1 MGREYKKAYL
11 DLFKG
16 LAREKGLYIVG
27 GSLFYYD
34 AGDGRYYNA
43 SFLFDPDGGVREQR
57 KTNFSETAGTLA
69 AFATFGVSF
78 VARPVGGVIFGHFGD
93 RVGRKSML
101 IITLVMMGGA
111 TFLIGCLP
119 TFGTIG
125 ILAPILLVVL
135 RILQGLSV
143 GGEWGGAILMATEHA
158 SEDRR
163 NFYGSWPQLGSPVGS
178 ISSAGIFALVGLL
191 PDEQFFAWGW
201 RIPFLLS
208 AILIVVGLY
217 VRLKI
222 AESPAFEQVKETRT
236 EARIPFVDMLRDYPV
251 VAVLAVGTVFYAIGG
266 FYITNTY
273 ALSYATA
280 QVGVAR
286 SIVLS
291 AIIIGAVVQI
301 VGNLGGAA
309 LADRI
314 GRRQVIPVS
323 TAAVVL
329 LPFPFFGLISTGVTA
344 SIFLAYALVGLFGGA
359 SYALVGVLLSG
370 VFNSRVRYSGISF
383 GYQWG
388 GMISAAVAP
397 AAATVL
403 VARAGG
409 SYWPAAALLTAYALI
424 SLISMAFASRG
435 KYQREIYE
443 REPVESTA

>member
-1 MGREYKKAYL
+1 VNDSGRANTEQTSSMRKVAVASL
-11 DLFKG
+11 
-16 LAREKGLYIVG
+16 VG
-27 GSLFYYD
+27 TSIEWYDFFIYAAASALVFGSVF
-34 AGDGRYYNA
+34 
-43 SFLFDPDGGVREQR
+43 FP
-57 KTNFSETAGTLA
+57 TFSETAGTLA

-101 IITLVMMGGA
+101 IITLLMMGVS

-119 TFGTIG
+119 TFDAIG

-135 RILQGLSV
+135 RIVQGLSV
-143 GGEWGGAILMATEHA
+143 GGEWGGAILMSAEHA

-163 NFYGSWPQLGSPVGS
+163 NFYGSFPQLGSPVGS

-222 AESPAFEQVKETRT
+222 AESPAFEQVKESQS
-236 EARIPFVDMLRDYPV
+236 EARVPFLDMLRGYPV
-251 VAVLAVGTVFYAIGG
+251 EALLRVGTVFYAIGG

-273 ALSYATA
+273 ALSYATSD
-280 QVGVAR
+280 VGAAR
-286 SIVLS
+286 SVVLS
-291 AIIIGAVVQI
+291 AIVISAIVQI

-314 GRRQVIPVS
+314 GRRPVILAS

-344 SIFLAYALVGLFGGA
+344 SIWLAYVLVGFFGGA
-359 SYALVGVLLSG
+359 SYALIGVLLSPL
-370 VFNSRVRYSGISF
+370 FDSRVRYSGISF

-397 AAATVL
+397 AAATAL

-409 SYWPAAALLTAYALI
+409 NYWPAAALLTAYALI
-424 SLISMAFASRG
+424 SLISMAFASRE
-435 KYQREIYE
+435 KYQKEIYQ
-443 REPVESTA
+443 RGPAESTA